1 MMSATNVIFM
11 LAIPLG
17 LLGIIGLVLLSG
29 SLSPHRRRRLE
40 LAMMG
45 VFYPGMTIFFAVRA
59 AQMVMQAEWLLAALA
74 GALSIAIAAQGVV
87 MVRKHIRADG
97 TRT

>member
-29 SLSPHRRRRLE
+29 TLSPNRRRQLE
-40 LAMMG
+40 LAMIG
-45 VFYPGMTIFFAVRA
+45 VFYPGMTIFFAIRA
-59 AQMVMQAEWLLAALA
+59 AQMFMQAEWLPAVLG
-74 GALSIAIAAQGVV
+74 GALSIAIAAQGVALI
-87 MVRKHIRADG
+87 RKRIRADG